1 MGRSGSYDRR
11 IQFQRATLLDDG
23 FSKVDSWANH
33 GTPVFAAFQDVSDSE
48 KWRAGEVQAQITSR
62 FRVRYSAFTAG
73 ITPKDRIVFEGREY
87 NITGIKEVAG
97 RKRELEISAVA
108 RIDQS

>member
-11 IQFQRATLLDDG
+11 IQFRRATLSDDG
-23 FSKVDSWANH
+23 FSKVESWSDYGARIS
-33 GTPVFAAFQDVSDSE
+33 ASFQDVSDSE

-62 FRVRYSAFTAG
+62 FRVRYSVFTAG

-108 RIDQS
+108 RIDLT

>member
-23 FSKVDSWANH
+23 FSKVESWSNH
-33 GTPVFAAFQDVSDSE
+33 GTRISAAFQDVSDSE

-62 FRVRYSAFTAG
+62 FRVRYSDFTCG
-73 ITPKDRIVFEGREY
+73 ITPKDRILFEGREHD
-87 NITGIKEVAG
+87 ITGIKEVSG
-97 RKRELEISAVA
+97 RKRELEISTVA
-108 RIDQS
+108 RIDQT